1 MKEICQQG
9 SKWLCPKDDFGGQDI
24 EVDEFIWPPAPFEY
38 NPNSYENDI
47 IILKLK
53 TPLVLNEI
61 VHPTALPPSLTFA
74 ENFSNENCILSGWGR
89 LNSSKFNTILTIQ
102 TRRQNI
108 YILATASLLSN
119 SHNSSS

>member
-1 MKEICQQG
+1 MKDICQQR
-9 SKWLCPKDDFGGQDI
+9 SKWLCHKDDFGGQDI

-53 TPLVLNEI
+53 TPLDLNESNEN

-74 ENFSNENCILSGWGR
+74 ENSSFEKCIVSGWGK
-89 LNSSKFNTILTIQ
+89 LNSSKFNTLLT
-102 TRRQNI
+102 
-108 YILATASLLSN
+108 L
-119 SHNSSS
+119 

>member
-1 MKEICQQG
+1 MT
-9 SKWLCPKDDFGGQDI
+9 WPKDDFGGQDI
-24 EVDEFIWPPAPFEY
+24 EIDEFIWPPAPFEY
-38 NPNSYENDI
+38 NPNGIVENDI

-53 TPLVLNEI
+53 TPLDLNESNEN

-74 ENFSNENCILSGWGR
+74 ETASIEDCIVSGWGK

-102 TRRQNI
+102 TRRQSI